1 MNVKSDLQGKSLKAL
16 FIITR
21 NVKQFIYLTKGDR
34 ANKLW
39 YAHKWNTTKP
49 FKNVLIGG
57 YLSTQEEIYDIKDE
71 KQ

>member
-1 MNVKSDLQGKSLKAL
+1 MSLKAL
-16 FIITR
+16 FTITR

-39 YAHKWNTTKP
+39 YAHKWNTIKP
-49 FKNVLIGG
+49 FKNVLIGE
-57 YLSTQEEIYDIKDE
+57 YLFTQEEMYDIKNE